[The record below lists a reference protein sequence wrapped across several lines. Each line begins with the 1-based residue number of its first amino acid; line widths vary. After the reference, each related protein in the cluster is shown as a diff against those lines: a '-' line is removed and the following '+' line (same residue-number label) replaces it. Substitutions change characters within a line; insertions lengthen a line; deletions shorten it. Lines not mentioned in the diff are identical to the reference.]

1 MEPLI
6 EKKSKSS
13 PSVKKGGSLNEDAG
27 SDGDEADSRFGST
40 VDNVSFLSNLFENYS
55 NRI

>member
-27 SDGDEADSRFGST
+27 SDGGDEADSRFGST
-40 VDNVSFLSNLFENYS
+40 VDNVSFLIHSIRKVL
-55 NRI
+55 